1 MNAFA
6 SQESPELR
14 GKSIARIQ
22 GITALCAVLEK
33 CLAGLIEISLVI
45 CYAQRLNKLLI
56 LFMLN

>member
-22 GITALCAVLEK
+22 GITGLCSVLEK
-33 CLAGLIEISLVI
+33 CLAGLTEVSLVI
-45 CYAQRLNKLLI
+45 HHAQRLSKILI
-56 LFMLN
+56 YID